1 MNARPIDSDS
11 AHDAEASTGHRWIQ
25 AEVTEVHDVVVVGA
39 GSAGLAAAVAASDA
53 GARRVLVLEKAPEAG
68 GNARFSHT
76 GFRATYGGPA
86 DIRAFVPELD
96 EQRAVLPGYSVR
108 QYAADLD
115 RATGGR
121 IDPALRDRLARD
133 SAGALRWMRSLGIL
147 FGLNRS
153 VAAGGREHFEPGLVL
168 AAGGEGGGPALIDR
182 WLELAAGRGVELR
195 LRCAVQDVVPEGVVA
210 AGELVRARSV
220 IVCSGGFQASSRL
233 CAEHLGP
240 DAQRAVVRGSRHD
253 TGEVLEALLRRGA
266 GRAGSWDLAVTA
278 PVDADSAAVEAGNRM
293 NRYSYPYGIT
303 VDRDARRFFDE
314 GAGGPADTY
323 GAVGRA
329 ILARPGG
336 TAFQLF
342 DAAGARLLK
351 AYAYRYARPVRAET
365 IRALA
370 QGTGLDP
377 DGLER
382 TVGAYNDAARTDAPF
397 DPTRPDG
404 LATRGIDPPKSNW
417 ALPLREPPF
426 SAYAVTGG
434 LTFTLGGLRIDDRAR
449 VLDEAGAPLDGLYA
463 SGDAVGLFHGGY
475 PSGAGQ
481 TRNVV
486 FGRLAGAGAASTSR
500 ARETA

>member
-1 MNARPIDSDS
+1 M
-11 AHDAEASTGHRWIQ
+11 
-25 AEVTEVHDVVVVGA
+25 TEVHDVVVVGA

-76 GFRATYGGPA
+76 GFRAAYGGPA
-86 DIRAFVPELD
+86 DVRAFVPQLD
-96 EQRAVLPGYSVR
+96 RERAVLPGYSVR

-133 SAGALRWMRSLGIL
+133 SAGALRWMLALGIP

-153 VAAGGREHFEPGLVL
+153 VSADGREHFEPGLVL
-168 AAGGEGGGPALIDR
+168 AAGGDGGGPALVAR
-182 WLELAAGRGVELR
+182 WLELAGARGIDLR
-195 LRCAVQDVVPEGVVA
+195 FGCAVQDVVPAGVVA
-210 AGELVRARSV
+210 AGELVRARAV

-233 CAEHLGP
+233 RAEHLGP

-253 TGEVLEALLRRGA
+253 TGEVVEALLRRGA
-266 GRAGSWDLAVTA
+266 GRAGSWDLAVTT
-278 PVDADSAAVEAGNRM
+278 PVDAHSAAVEAGNRM

-314 GAGGPADTY
+314 GAGGLADTY

-329 ILARPGG
+329 ILARPVG

-342 DAAGARLLK
+342 DAVGARLLK
-351 AYAYRYARPVRAET
+351 AYAYRHAQPVRADT

-370 QGTGLDP
+370 AGAGLDP
-377 DGLER
+377 DAFER
-382 TVGAYNDAARTDAPF
+382 TVAAYNDAARAEAPF

-404 LATRGIDPPKSNW
+404 LAARGVDPPKSNW

-426 SAYAVTGG
+426 TAYAVTGG

-449 VLDEAGAPLDGLYA
+449 VLDGAGAPLGGLYA
-463 SGDAVGLFHGGY
+463 SGDAAGLFHGGY

-486 FGRLAGAGAASTSR
+486 FARLAGAGAATWARTSPR